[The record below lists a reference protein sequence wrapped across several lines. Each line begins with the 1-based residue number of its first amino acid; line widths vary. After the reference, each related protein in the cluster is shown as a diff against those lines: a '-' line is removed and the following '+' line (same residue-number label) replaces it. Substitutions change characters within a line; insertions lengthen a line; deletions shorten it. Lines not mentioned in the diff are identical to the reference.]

1 MVFTW
6 LPAERCCEVIGQH
19 SITGGRSVFL
29 HAHVMAASWVSV
41 GSCRGGFHEE
51 DGLALKY
58 HHLVKL
64 PSWLTVCVN
73 KEWEK
78 ILMSCEQIYLFP
90 AFYVLFFFFYC
101 TFNNRSKIHLFTNTA
116 VTFSI
121 LFYLLA
127 CLKKI
132 FLCLFVH
139 IIIVLLLH
147 FTVLHF
153 VFLSWKVG
161 YNIFLPYIY
170 PFLFTNCF

>member
-90 AFYVLFFFFYC
+90 AFYVLFCFFYC
-101 TFNNRSKIHLFTNTA
+101 TFNNRSKIHFFWLVLKKDFYVFLYTLL
-116 VTFSI
+116 
-121 LFYLLA
+121 LFYCYISLYCTL
-127 CLKKI
+127 CF
-132 FLCLFVH
+132 FLE
-139 IIIVLLLH
+139 
-147 FTVLHF
+147 
-153 VFLSWKVG
+153 K
-161 YNIFLPYIY
+161 
-170 PFLFTNCF
+170 